1 MIVGETIQ
9 VKVKQTDAPDE
20 FGNMRP
26 AYRPGFS
33 VYNVLVAPTSSQD
46 LGAERPDGDATVVT
60 FHFPKTYIGQLKGC
74 LIGWAGAWWEVI
86 GDPRPYSKNATPGVW
101 NRPVQARLVEG

>member
-1 MIVGETIQ
+1 MIVGEAIQ
-9 VKVKQTDAPDE
+9 VKVKRTDAPDE

-46 LGAERPDGDATVVT
+46 LGAERPDGDATVMT

-74 LIGWAGAWWEVI
+74 LIGWDGAWWEVI